1 MSSPV
6 DCAPCKP
13 LPPVQA
19 PEAVQEVA
27 WVEDQFSVVLALL
40 LIELCR
46 AEISMKRSWVAPL
59 VQKVGGL
66 TLPLTCPDIRE
77 PAL

>member
-46 AEISMKRSWVAPL
+46 AVRLTVGAGPVTETVVDCAALPPAPL
-59 VQKVGGL
+59 HDSV
-66 TLPLTCPDIRE
+66 
-77 PAL
+77 

>member
-6 DCAPCKP
+6 DCAPCKAFPP
-13 LPPVQA
+13 LQA

-46 AEISMKRSWVAPL
+46 AVRLTVGAGPVTETVVDCEALPPTPL
-59 VQKVGGL
+59 HDSV
-66 TLPLTCPDIRE
+66 
-77 PAL
+77 